1 MDWDKEHGFSV
12 QKLRFKDDYEG
23 ITEAH
28 LIERKAK
35 SRSQKAILYIHGFI
49 DHFFQNNIADWA
61 NDLNINFYALC
72 LRKYGISLLPHQKPN
87 MVRCL
92 SEYFEEVDMAID
104 IIRKK
109 DKNTSLILLGHST
122 GGLISSL
129 YAHYHKNDNI
139 IDALIL
145 NSPFFDFNKPA
156 WFKKSV
162 LPVIAAIG
170 NKFPN
175 IPSPEG
181 LKDGYAKSI
190 HSSYY
195 GEWDF
200 NLDYKPI
207 QGYKVNLGWIAAI
220 YYSQRKLHNGL
231 DISCPI
237 LLMYSSKSVIPGN
250 YNESMQTADAVLNV
264 ADISKYG
271 DVIGKQVKKVE
282 IEDGLHD
289 LVLSKKEVREIVF
302 KEMTD
307 FVENIQ

>member
-1 MDWDKEHGFSV
+1 MDWDKEHGFSI
-12 QKLRFKDDYEG
+12 QKLKLKDDYEG
-23 ITEAH
+23 IAEAH
-28 LIERKAK
+28 LIEKK
-35 SRSQKAILYIHGFI
+35 SKNRSQKAILYIHGFI

-72 LRKYGISLLPHQKPN
+72 LRKYGLSLLPHQKPN
-87 MVRCL
+87 MARCL
-92 SEYFEEVDMAID
+92 SEYFEEVEIAID
-104 IIRKK
+104 IIRNK
-109 DKNTSLILLGHST
+109 DKNSSLILMGHST

-129 YAHYHKNDNI
+129 YAHYHRNDNVI
-139 IDALIL
+139 NALIL

-156 WFKKSV
+156 WFKKSI

-200 NLDYKPI
+200 DLNYKPI

-220 YYSQRKLHNGL
+220 Y
-231 DISCPI
+231 
-237 LLMYSSKSVIPGN
+237 
-250 YNESMQTADAVLNV
+250 
-264 ADISKYG
+264 
-271 DVIGKQVKKVE
+271 
-282 IEDGLHD
+282 
-289 LVLSKKEVREIVF
+289 
-302 KEMTD
+302 
-307 FVENIQ
+307 

>member
-12 QKLRFKDDYEG
+12 QKLRLKDDYEG

>member
-1 MDWDKEHGFSV
+1 MDWGKEHGFSV
-12 QKLRFKDDYEG
+12 QKLRLKDDYEG

-72 LRKYGISLLPHQKPN
+72 LRKYGMSLLPHQKPN

-220 YYSQRKLHNGL
+220 YYSQKKLQSGL

-237 LLMYSSKSVIPGN
+237 LLMYSSKSVTPGN

-264 ADISKYG
+264 ADINKYG

-282 IEDGLHD
+282 IVDGVHD
-289 LVLSKKEVREIVF
+289 LVLSKKEVRENVF
-302 KEMTD
+302 NEMTD